1 MICKC
6 NREVKLRH
14 PRVNRCRCGMSYDR
28 NGTHIGG
35 QYDGSKV
42 KIAATDSASTA
53 DATNSRYANKPG
65 SALESLIPKWA
76 VQEKEECSCKS
87 MKLKMDRMGSVEC
100 SKRIEEIVQHL
111 LQQDKKLIPVLQSV
125 PKSLQRAAATKL
137 VKKAIKL
144 SEK

>member
-1 MICKC
+1 MMCECGAKF
-6 NREVKLRH
+6 RRLH
-14 PRVNRCRCGMSYDR
+14 PDLNRCRCGRVYVAGDKMVAAKEVSR
-28 NGTHIGG
+28 ATSEVKKS
-35 QYDGSKV
+35 DGVPSEG
-42 KIAATDSASTA
+42 
-53 DATNSRYANKPG
+53 YHNKPG

>member
-1 MICKC
+1 VI
-6 NREVKLRH
+6 
-14 PRVNRCRCGMSYDR
+14 
-28 NGTHIGG
+28 
-35 QYDGSKV
+35 
-42 KIAATDSASTA
+42 KIHQPSAEQKK
-53 DATNSRYANKPG
+53 DEGYHNKPG

-76 VQEKEECSCKS
+76 VQGKEKCSCKS